1 MVTNKDVIIIFNK
14 YLELI
19 RISPLLDAISSE
31 DIQTFLSNDK
41 FRVIEYKKD
50 NIIHFDG
57 EVCDKLEII
66 LSGKTIID
74 RIDESGNL
82 LNITDFSDGDILGI
96 NLMFSTDPYYL
107 MTVTADIDTLILEIP
122 KDLLFTLLSSN
133 KDFLKTYLEF
143 AADNTSLLA
152 NKIKYFVKKTIR
164 ESIITYLK
172 HEYVKQKSY
181 NIKLSIPKKLLA
193 EKIGVKRTS
202 LSRELKKMKDEG
214 LITYNSKYINIL
226 DKNLL

>member
-19 RISPLLDAISSE
+19 RSSPLLDSISSE
-31 DIQTFLSNDK
+31 DIKTFLSNGK
-41 FRVIEYKKD
+41 FRVVQYKKD
-50 NIIHFDG
+50 SIVHFDG

-107 MTVTADIDTLILEIP
+107 MTVTANIDTLILEIP
-122 KDLLFTLLSSN
+122 KDLLFSLLSSN
-133 KDFLKTYLEF
+133 KHFLKTYLEF
-143 AADNTSLLA
+143 AADNTSLLG

-164 ESIITYLK
+164 ESIITYLR
-172 HEYVKQKSY
+172 HEYKKQKSY
-181 NIKLSIPKKLLA
+181 NIKLLIPKKLLA

-214 LITYNSKYINIL
+214 LITYDSKYIKIL